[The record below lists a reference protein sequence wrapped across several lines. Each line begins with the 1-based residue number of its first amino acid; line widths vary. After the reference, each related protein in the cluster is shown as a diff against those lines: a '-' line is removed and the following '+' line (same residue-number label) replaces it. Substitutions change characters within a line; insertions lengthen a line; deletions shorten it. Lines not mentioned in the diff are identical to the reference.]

1 MFYYGFFMVSF
12 IEIFFSLRERW
23 DLLAT
28 NQCQIFEFQFQ
39 SHKHETCARPQ
50 KRQIHLC
57 YFVPLK
63 KQQQP
68 RGGALPPYNGQD
80 GETHKSKYMKGW
92 GNLSF
97 RYLGLSLKYFEQPV
111 L

>member
-39 SHKHETCARPQ
+39 SHKHETCARPK

-68 RGGALPPYNGQD
+68 RGGALPIMANTGKL
-80 GETHKSKYMKGW
+80 TSR
-92 GNLSF
+92 ST
-97 RYLGLSLKYFEQPV
+97 
-111 L
+111 